1 MSHEIT
7 YPLTSD
13 ERNTLLFLTG
23 GLKVFKTSDLD
34 ENSKWNINEYFG
46 YNRSNINLLK
56 VIIFKGKPIF
66 KKAVNL

>member
-13 ERNTLLFLTG
+13 ERNTLLFLSG

-34 ENSKWNINEYFG
+34 DNSKWNINEYFG

-56 VIIFKGKPIF
+56 VIIFKDKVVA
-66 KKAVNL
+66 KVAD

>member
-23 GLKVFKTSDLD
+23 GLKVFKISDLD

-56 VIIFKGKPIF
+56 VIIFKDKVVA
-66 KKAVNL
+66 KVAD

>member
-23 GLKVFKTSDLD
+23 GLKIFKTSDLD

-56 VIIFKGKPIF
+56 VIIFKDKVVA
-66 KKAVNL
+66 KVAD

>member
-23 GLKVFKTSDLD
+23 GLKVFKIS
-34 ENSKWNINEYFG
+34 E
-46 YNRSNINLLK
+46 RM
-56 VIIFKGKPIF
+56 
-66 KKAVNL
+66 

>member
-23 GLKVFKTSDLD
+23 GLKVFKISDLD

-46 YNRSNINLLK
+46 YNRSKVNLLK
-56 VIIFKGKPIF
+56 VIIFKDKVVA
-66 KKAVNL
+66 KVAD